1 MDILNSVANREGLS
15 SSDVEDWLNVEN
27 ELPTSPQLSDEH
39 ILESVV
45 GQSSFEDES
54 SDDEE
59 DEGQDE
65 KIVSNS
71 EAVECV
77 KKCLSWMERQNNV
90 DAIQIMQLRRMME
103 LSMRTRSSTLI
114 QTDLLQHFR
123 PI

>member
-1 MDILNSVANREGLS
+1 MSGE
-15 SSDVEDWLNVEN
+15 
-27 ELPTSPQLSDEH
+27 Q

-65 KIVSNS
+65 KIVLNS
-71 EAVECV
+71 EAVECF

-103 LSMRTRSSTLI
+103 LSMRSSTLV

-123 PI
+123 PM

>member
-1 MDILNSVANREGLS
+1 MPYRDQA
-15 SSDVEDWLNVEN
+15 
-27 ELPTSPQLSDEH
+27 
-39 ILESVV
+39 SVV
-45 GQSSFEDES
+45 GQSSFKDES

-71 EAVECV
+71 EAVACF

-103 LSMRTRSSTLI
+103 LSMRMQSSTLI
-114 QTDLLQHFR
+114 RTDLLQHFR
-123 PI
+123 PM

>member
-1 MDILNSVANREGLS
+1 MSGE
-15 SSDVEDWLNVEN
+15 
-27 ELPTSPQLSDEH
+27 Q

-71 EAVECV
+71 EVVECF

-103 LSMRTRSSTLI
+103 LSMRTQSFTLI
-114 QTDLLQHFR
+114 QTNLLQHFR
-123 PI
+123 PM

>member
-1 MDILNSVANREGLS
+1 M
-15 SSDVEDWLNVEN
+15 
-27 ELPTSPQLSDEH
+27 SDEQ

-71 EAVECV
+71 EAVECF
-77 KKCLSWMERQNNV
+77 KKCLSWMGRQNNV

-103 LSMRTRSSTLI
+103 LSMLTRSSTLI
-114 QTDLLQHFR
+114 QTTDFNILGQCKNIFHQF
-123 PI
+123 